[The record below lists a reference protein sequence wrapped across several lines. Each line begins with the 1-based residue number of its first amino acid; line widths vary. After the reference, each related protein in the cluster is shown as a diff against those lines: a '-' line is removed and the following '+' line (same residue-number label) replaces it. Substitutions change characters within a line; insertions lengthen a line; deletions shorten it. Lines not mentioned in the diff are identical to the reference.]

1 METTAMTKSTK
12 ATKPSADRTD
22 ARDSIEAVLT
32 DTGTC
37 ILGCLDSRGDPYL
50 IPLLYEYADGGIY
63 LVALERAN
71 WPQYLKQNGRVALY
85 ITGGACRVL
94 IQGHAQQVDEPVF
107 MRRLL
112 EKRLKQKPSSAKSIA
127 ETGVPTWFFV
137 HMCDLQI
144 QRGTVWRRHNPAPQQ
159 TSVQS
164 SVAPS

>member
-1 METTAMTKSTK
+1 MTKSTK

-37 ILGCLDSRGDPYL
+37 ILGCLDSRGNPYL

-71 WPQYLKQNGRVALY
+71 WPHYLKQNGRVALY

-94 IQGHAQQVDEPVF
+94 IQGHAKQVDEPVF

-112 EKRLKQKPSSAKSIA
+112 EKRLNQQPSMVKSVP
-127 ETGVPTWFFV
+127 EPGVPTWFFV
-137 HMCDLQI
+137 HIYDLQI
-144 QRGTVWRRHNPAPQQ
+144 QRGAVWMRHNPAL
-159 TSVQS
+159 TQS

>member
-22 ARDSIEAVLT
+22 ARDSIDAVLKN
-32 DTGTC
+32 TGTC

-71 WPQYLKQNGRVALY
+71 WPQYLKKDGRVALY

-112 EKRLKQKPSSAKSIA
+112 EKRLKQKPSA
-127 ETGVPTWFFV
+127 ESSVAEPGDPTWFFV
-137 HMCDLQI
+137 HMYDLQI
-144 QRGTVWRRHNPAPQQ
+144 QRGTVWMRHNPAPM
-159 TSVQS
+159 QS
-164 SVAPS
+164 SVTPS

>member
-12 ATKPSADRTD
+12 ATKPSADRKD
-22 ARDSIEAVLT
+22 AGDSIEAVLT
-32 DTGTC
+32 NTGTC

-71 WPQYLKQNGRVALY
+71 WPQYLKKDGRVALY

-94 IQGHAQQVDEPVF
+94 IQGNAQQVEEPVF

-112 EKRLKQKPSSAKSIA
+112 ERLKQKPSASSSAA
-127 ETGVPTWFFV
+127 EPGVPTWFFV

-144 QRGTVWRRHNPAPQQ
+144 QRGTVWMRHNS
-159 TSVQS
+159 TTMQS

>member
-1 METTAMTKSTK
+1 MTKSTK

-22 ARDSIEAVLT
+22 ARDSIDAVLT

-71 WPQYLKQNGRVALY
+71 WPQYLKKNGRVALY
-85 ITGGACRVL
+85 ITGDACRVL

-107 MRRLL
+107 MQRLL
-112 EKRLKQKPSSAKSIA
+112 EKRPRQKPSTTKS
-127 ETGVPTWFFV
+127 GVPTWFFV
-137 HMCDLQI
+137 HIYDLQI
-144 QRGTVWRRHNPAPQQ
+144 QRGTVWIRHNPAPMR
-159 TSVQS
+159 S